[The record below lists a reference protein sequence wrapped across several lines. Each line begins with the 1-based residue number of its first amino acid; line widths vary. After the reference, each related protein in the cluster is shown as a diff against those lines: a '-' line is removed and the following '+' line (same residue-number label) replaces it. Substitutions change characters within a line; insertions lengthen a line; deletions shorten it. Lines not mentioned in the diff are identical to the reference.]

1 MFRRLIGFV
10 IAVALSAALAGL
22 SPAHAINGGKSAP
35 ADIAA
40 QTVQIVSTRG
50 SICSA
55 AVIARDLLL
64 TAGHCVQPKANYAV
78 SIDEGLGPRIVP
90 ITDIKLHPKY
100 DPHQFEKLK
109 PSPDMAIV
117 KISEPLPARFH
128 PARLATEQALPKPG
142 DAFTLAGY
150 GFSIDGNPDSVGK
163 VRAVVLPSVGNT
175 GGIMVR
181 LSAGHGSS
189 AGACTGDSGGP
200 VFRGDVLA
208 AVIGWINTPVDRNC
222 GWVSTPEGRNCG
234 SVTGAT
240 LVALQREWIVTTAR
254 ALGTTIRE

>member
-1 MFRRLIGFV
+1 MHRRLFGFF
-10 IAVALSAALAGL
+10 IALLIAALVGL
-22 SPAHAINGGKSAP
+22 APAHAINGGKNASAE
-35 ADIAA
+35 IAA

-64 TAGHCVQPKANYAV
+64 TAGHCVQPKASYAI
-78 SIDEGLGPRIVP
+78 SIDGVFPRVVQVARIV
-90 ITDIKLHPKY
+90 LHPNY
-100 DPHQFEKLK
+100 DPHQFETRK
-109 PSPDMAIV
+109 PSPDMAIL

-128 PARLATEQALPKPG
+128 PARLATDRTLPKPG

-150 GFSIDGNPDSVGK
+150 GFSVDGDPDTMGK
-163 VRAVVLPSVGNT
+163 VRTVSLPTVGIT

-181 LSAGHGSS
+181 LSAGNGSS

-200 VFRGDVLA
+200 AFRGDVLA
-208 AVIGWINTPVDRNC
+208 AVIGWIN
-222 GWVSTPEGRNCG
+222 TPEGRNCG

-240 LVALQREWIVTTAR
+240 LVALQRDWIVSTAR
-254 ALGTTIRE
+254 ALGATIRE